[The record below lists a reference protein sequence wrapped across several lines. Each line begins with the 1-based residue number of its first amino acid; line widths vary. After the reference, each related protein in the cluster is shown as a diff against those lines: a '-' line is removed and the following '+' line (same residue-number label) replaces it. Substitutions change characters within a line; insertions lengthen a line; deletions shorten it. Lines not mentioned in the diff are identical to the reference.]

1 LLVDAD
7 TLVRDYLD
15 RLETA
20 AAGLEVDRRAELMA
34 DVRDHIANAV
44 AEAGNDDEPTL
55 RNILE
60 RLGSPE
66 EIVAAEGEADAATSA
81 PTSNPPAGPQA
92 DRAAVGAIE
101 IIALLLLTFG
111 AVFLPFFGPLIGLVF
126 VWLSDRWTQREKLIA
141 TLIVVI
147 LMALPLLLLLL
158 SSLAVQGGGYPTQGG

>member
-1 LLVDAD
+1 MDAD
-7 TLVRDYLD
+7 TLVRDYVD

-20 AAGLEVDRRAELMA
+20 AAGLEADRRADLVA

-44 AEAGNDDEPTL
+44 AEAGNDDMPTL

-66 EIVAAEGEADAATSA
+66 EIVAAEGEANAAA
-81 PTSNPPAGPQA
+81 PATASTAQAGPQA

-101 IIALLLLTFG
+101 IIALLLLTVG

-126 VWLSDRWTQREKLIA
+126 VWLSDRWTLREKLIA
-141 TLIVVI
+141 TAIVLI
-147 LMALPLLLLLL
+147 LFALPLLLFLA
-158 SSLAVQGGGYPTQGG
+158 SLAVQGGAVQGGG